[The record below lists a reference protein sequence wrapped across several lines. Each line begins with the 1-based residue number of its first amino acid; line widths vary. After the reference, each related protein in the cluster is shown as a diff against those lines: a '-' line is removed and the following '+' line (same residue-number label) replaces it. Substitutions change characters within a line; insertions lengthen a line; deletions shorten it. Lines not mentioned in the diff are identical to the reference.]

1 LTGYISKGIALCG
14 KGSVR
19 HARAAFDVASF
30 FTNQDSKTNHHLF
43 LIKVGRILLAFSLLH
58 CVFQAIALFNAD
70 QHEEAML
77 LVKELSAACP
87 NVDPL
92 GCRVVEVSI
101 IQARSIIK
109 TDLCNSHIRHI
120 YVFSSELKHW
130 TVRIMTK
137 PLITSLTPPTRALPH
152 RKPFIKHSGNSP
164 WYVKMVYTDLFHKWA
179 LLCPALRLGPRVPVS
194 YNTPETVPDIPLCR

>member
-43 LIKVGRILLAFSLLH
+43 LIKVGRILLAYSLLH

-77 LVKELSAACP
+77 LVEELSAACP

-101 IQARSIIK
+101 IQPRSVIK
-109 TDLCNSHIRHI
+109 TDIRNSHIRHI
-120 YVFSSELKHW
+120 YVFNSEPKPW

-137 PLITSLTPPTRALPH
+137 PLITSLLPSTRVFFY
-152 RKPFIKHSGNSP
+152 RNPFIKNSGNSA
-164 WYVKMVYTDLFHKWA
+164 WCVKMVNTYLFHKWA
-179 LLCPALRLGPRVPVS
+179 LLCPVLRLGP
-194 YNTPETVPDIPLCR
+194 